1 MGKAFVEM
9 RYKKKGYKLNVDDIG
24 KVYKITKK
32 SFPSIPSF
40 EERNKPLLE
49 TDDDTENT
57 GCVNA

>member
-1 MGKAFVEM
+1 M

-32 SFPSIPSF
+32 IFPSIPSF

-57 GCVNA
+57 RCVSI